1 MGIGQKVLQCGIG
14 QVAFTSLQVPN
25 RQPFADKTSAD
36 QEGGLKWACM
46 GLVRWK
52 DKVEFSPRG
61 VG

>member
-1 MGIGQKVLQCGIG
+1 MGIGQEMLQCGIG
-14 QVAFTSLQVPN
+14 RVASTSLQVPN
-25 RQPFADKTSAD
+25 RQPFADKKSAD

-52 DKVEFSPRG
+52 DKVEFSLRS